1 MIYVLNKNK
10 IYSYVVATFI
20 VLGIFAFGVGLT
32 PNEDVKL
39 LKVSSNSINN
49 EIKGNDINNTANIHK

>member
-39 LKVSSNSINN
+39 LKISSNSINN
-49 EIKGNDINNTANIHK
+49 EIKGNDINNIANIHK

>member
-20 VLGIFAFGVGLT
+20 VLGIFVFGVGLT
-32 PNEDVKL
+32 PKEDVKL

-49 EIKGNDINNTANIHK
+49 DKNVNTINNITNIHK

>member
-39 LKVSSNSINN
+39 LKISSNSINN

>member
-1 MIYVLNKNK
+1 MIYILNKNK
-10 IYSYVVATFI
+10 IYSYVIATFI

-32 PNEDVKL
+32 HKEDVKL

-49 EIKGNDINNTANIHK
+49 EKNVNNNIANIHK

>member
-1 MIYVLNKNK
+1 MIYILNKNK
-10 IYSYVVATFI
+10 IYSYVIATFI

-32 PNEDVKL
+32 PKEDVKL

-49 EIKGNDINNTANIHK
+49 EKNVNNNIANIHK

>member
-32 PNEDVKL
+32 SNEDVKL

>member
-49 EIKGNDINNTANIHK
+49 EIKGNDINNIANIHK

>member
-32 PNEDVKL
+32 PKEDVKL

-49 EIKGNDINNTANIHK
+49 DKNVNTINNITNIHK